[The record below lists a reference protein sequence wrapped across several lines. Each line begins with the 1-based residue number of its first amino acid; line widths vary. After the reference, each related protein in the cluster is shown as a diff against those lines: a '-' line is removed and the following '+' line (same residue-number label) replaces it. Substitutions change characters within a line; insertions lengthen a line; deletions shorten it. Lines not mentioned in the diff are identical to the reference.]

1 MASRQRGVGEARRRY
16 WLLVLYRFFA
26 GLIVLVLGALGL
38 LLALFVIFTLLV
50 EVEVEV
56 YLFSGKHHVYFFVLF
71 FLP

>member
-1 MASRQRGVGEARRRY
+1 M
-16 WLLVLYRFFA
+16 
-26 GLIVLVLGALGL
+26 VLGALGL

>member
-50 EVEVEV
+50 EVEV